1 MASEK
6 IADLRRLAPKLKEA
20 ETRLSTE
27 IQQGTIELE
36 ELKTSISRGEI
47 ELSLI
52 HDAFH
57 LKFGQIEPY
66 ELENAMQAMDNLN
79 QIEILEIELAHELD
93 RAKQAEAEIQRISVI
108 APTSPTKEIDLD
120 PLIEQ
125 ERQLT
130 EKLNS
135 LKIKNAKKEKNLR
148 IQESNIG
155 SLDAEID
162 EMREELKRR
171 QEHEK
176 EVEKQNKIA
185 EKMLSEINEVS
196 EQIKNKN
203 KEMKEVQS
211 NLAKA
216 SLEIEEISDMIQDNE
231 ISYKQN
237 IDANSKLI
245 DMMNAIKEANKP
257 FQDLK
262 NQHDLF
268 MKNAT
273 GYKQTMSDQLTQIN
287 SLIDVLK
294 AEMEQNSE

>member
-52 HDAFH
+52 HDAFQ
-57 LKFGQIEPY
+57 LKFGQIEVE
-66 ELENAMQAMDNLN
+66 ELQNAMQAMDNLN

-93 RAKQAEAEIQRISVI
+93 REKQAEAEIQRISVI
-108 APTSPTKEIDLD
+108 APTSPAKEIDLD

-125 ERQLT
+125 EKQLT

-155 SLDAEID
+155 SLDAEIS

-171 QEHEK
+171 QEHER

-185 EKMLSEINEVS
+185 EQMQAEINKVS
-196 EQIKNKN
+196 EQIKSKN

-231 ISYKQN
+231 IIYKQN

-245 DMMNAIKEANKP
+245 EMMNAIKNANKP

-262 NQHDLF
+262 NQHDSF
-268 MKNAT
+268 MNSASE
-273 GYKQTMSDQLTQIN
+273 YKRTMSDQLTQIN

-294 AEMEQNSE
+294 AEMEQNVE